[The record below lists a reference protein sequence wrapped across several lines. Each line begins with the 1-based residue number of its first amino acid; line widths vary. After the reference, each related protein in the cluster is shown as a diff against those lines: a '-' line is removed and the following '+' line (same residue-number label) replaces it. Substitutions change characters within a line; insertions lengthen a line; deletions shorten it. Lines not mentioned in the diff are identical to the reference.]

1 MIQVES
7 AAVSLSK
14 SSPGLHT
21 PKLLLSK
28 SDLNA
33 YFSPSNAL
41 QFHRLYKPNKD
52 FIDYS
57 FAATSCSD
65 FECKH
70 SVATN
75 TDLALGSALLSSC
88 QPQLEL
94 EHRGFPAYGI
104 REQATQTVDGWKGK
118 NGMGRKSTFEYRHH
132 GRKEKCKDC

>member
-1 MIQVES
+1 MCIR
-7 AAVSLSK
+7 
-14 SSPGLHT
+14 
-21 PKLLLSK
+21 
-28 SDLNA
+28 D
-33 YFSPSNAL
+33 
-41 QFHRLYKPNKD
+41 RYKPNKD

-118 NGMGRKSTFEYRHH
+118 NGMGRKRRRNAKTARVLLKHKKVSPS
-132 GRKEKCKDC
+132 